1 MHITWIDWVIVVA
14 SILICFVPAL
24 FLAKRS
30 SGSTA
35 EFFASGRS
43 VPWWL
48 AGLSMVATTFSS
60 DTPNWVTEQVRKYGV
75 AGNWQWWAFVLTGVA
90 TVFFFARLWRRSGV
104 MTDLEFYEHRYSGTA
119 ASVVR
124 GFRALYLGLFFNC
137 FIMGMVTLAACKIAN
152 ILFGMPA
159 WQTIVI
165 CGALNIFF
173 AQHSGLWGVLVIDM
187 VQFFIKMTAV
197 FAAAWFSLVEVGERL
212 VGKGAGG
219 WAGLKA
225 MVAKLS
231 TQQVVLPKVQKMVD
245 GVAQV
250 KDGIPVM
257 VDGQPVMSVIS
268 GTGQP
273 ILDMLPNFTMTELS
287 LMIFIVPIAI
297 GWWANWYP
305 GAEPGGGSYIA
316 QRMLAS
322 KSEKDSLGGTLFF
335 NIAHYVLRPWPWIIT
350 ALCSIIIY
358 PDLASI
364 AAAFPDADK
373 AMIGHDSAF
382 PAMLMFL
389 PVGFVGLMIGGL
401 IAANSSTILTHLNW
415 GSSYL
420 VHDFYR
426 RFIKK
431 DASESHYINAGRLS
445 TVLLYVVAAG
455 LSYVLESAQSAFQV
469 LISVGAGTGSLYIVR
484 WYWHRVNAWAEVVA
498 MVSSVA
504 VTVMFLL
511 CDKLGSGNGG
521 LTLAAMGALMLMLGM
536 VTDERYKPEFSARI
550 IVGYALPFLPLA
562 IVMIGSAPDAA
573 TMVMAFV
580 ALAFCIRR
588 LFVSDVQGEPT
599 MHTSLRLAGLLV
611 IASGLVVKG
620 LTDLTLAETL
630 LGGGFAHRT
639 LWTVGLT
646 TLSWLAAC
654 FLAPA
659 TDRATLLAF
668 YRKVKPAGPGWTD
681 IRAAAGI
688 SDTEIAQENRIG
700 SAFVGW
706 IAGCVLIWA
715 SLFAIGNFLYSSG
728 DPKRL
733 TMAWVLTAVTAV
745 SGYVLLKVTQ
755 QLWADSTASQEREDA
770 KRV

>member
-1 MHITWIDWVIVVA
+1 MQLTWIDWAIVIA

-24 FLAKRS
+24 FYAKRS
-30 SGSTA
+30 SQSTS

-60 DTPNWVTEQVRKYGV
+60 DTPNWVTEQVRRYGV

-104 MTDLEFYEHRYSGTA
+104 MTDLEFYEHRYSGKA
-119 ASVVR
+119 ASLVR
-124 GFRALYLGLFFNC
+124 GFRAVYLGFFFNC

-165 CGALNIFF
+165 CGVLNVVF
-173 AQHSGLWGVLVIDM
+173 AAHSGLWGVLIIDM
-187 VQFFIKMTAV
+187 IQFFIKMTAV

-225 MVAKLS
+225 LVEKLS
-231 TQQVVLPKVQKMVD
+231 TQQVVIPKVQKMVD

-250 KDGIPVM
+250 KDGVPVM
-257 VDGQPVMSVIS
+257 VDGQPVMSVIN

-273 ILDMLPNFTMTELS
+273 FLDMLPNFSMSELA
-287 LMIFIVPIAI
+287 LMIFILPIAI

-350 ALCSIIIY
+350 ALCSIIVY

-364 AAAFPDADK
+364 KSAFPAADV
-373 AMIGHDSAF
+373 ALIGHDSAF
-382 PAMLMFL
+382 PAMLKFL
-389 PVGFVGLMIGGL
+389 PVGFVGLMVGGL

-426 RFIKK
+426 RFINK
-431 DASESHYINAGRLS
+431 DATEGHYINVGRLS
-445 TVLLYVVAAG
+445 TVVLYVFAAV
-455 LSYVLESAQSAFQV
+455 LSLFMTSAQQAFEV
-469 LISVGAGTGSLYIVR
+469 LLSIGAGTGLIYIAR
-484 WYWHRVNAWAEVVA
+484 WFWWRVSAWCEIVA
-498 MVSSVA
+498 MVMSLVTSLA
-504 VTVMFLL
+504 VPLL
-511 CDKLGSGNGG
+511 MPDTGFATRTIVQVTIT
-521 LTLAAMGALMLMLGM
+521 TLAWLITAYVG
-536 VTDERYKPEFSARI
+536 PE
-550 IVGYALPFLPLA
+550 
-562 IVMIGSAPDAA
+562 
-573 TMVMAFV
+573 
-580 ALAFCIRR
+580 
-588 LFVSDVQGEPT
+588 
-599 MHTSLRLAGLLV
+599 
-611 IASGLVVKG
+611 
-620 LTDLTLAETL
+620 
-630 LGGGFAHRT
+630 
-639 LWTVGLT
+639 
-646 TLSWLAAC
+646 
-654 FLAPA
+654 
-659 TDRATLLAF
+659 TDRATLISF
-668 YRKVKPAGPGWTD
+668 YRKVKPVGPGWTD
-681 IRAAAGI
+681 IRAEAGVT
-688 SDTEIAQENRIG
+688 DAEVAQENRIG
-700 SAFVGW
+700 SALLGW
-706 IAGCVLIWA
+706 ISGCVVIWS

-728 DPKRL
+728 DPTRL
-733 TMAWVLTAVTAV
+733 KMAWILTAVFAV

-755 QLWADSTASQEREDA
+755 QLWADSTASQAREDERL
-770 KRV
+770 KQG